1 LTMFTSHLIISNPQL
16 ISFLLLSTHHP
27 WVGQLVRNPRSRV
40 IVLKHIDMS

>member
-1 LTMFTSHLIISNPQL
+1 MFTSHLLISNP
-16 ISFLLLSTHHP
+16 LLLSTHHP